1 MRTMTRFLGTMAL
14 VAALAAGSGCAASG
28 AAGSG
33 SGNRDLITAEQL
45 RELDDLSAYRAVQR
59 LRPQWLRARG
69 RSSIENQDA
78 EGVRVYVDDVRQGGV
93 ESMRNLQVIDIEEI
107 RFLDSR
113 EATTR
118 FGIDHGNGAIVI
130 TTR

>member
-1 MRTMTRFLGTMAL
+1 MRRVTRFLGAAAL
-14 VAALAAGSGCAASG
+14 AVALAAGSGCATSG

-33 SGNRDLITAEQL
+33 SGNRDVISAEQL
-45 RELDDLSAYRAVQR
+45 REMDDLSAYRAIQR

-69 RSSIENQDA
+69 RSSIENQSA
-78 EGVRVYVDDVRQGGV
+78 EGVRVYVDDVRQSGV
-93 ESMRNLQVIDIEEI
+93 ESLRTLQVIDLEEI
-107 RFLDSR
+107 RFLDAR

-118 FGIDHGNGAIVI
+118 FGIDHGNGAIAI